1 MHTATGMRQ
10 PLDHFIRVEGSGL
23 RRTGYLLTGSGP
35 VADEL
40 LREVLAQLVRL
51 GTDLADTP
59 RCLAAA
65 RRCLVRLA
73 RSQHEAARPPAAP
86 RPVAEDACSHL
97 LAALA
102 ELRFEH
108 RAAVVLAWFCRL
120 DDAATGD
127 ALQVDHR
134 HAALLRLEGVDQLRV
149 ALAGLGDQLVLDG
162 REGDGRGRGP
172 TGAGTGKGP
181 DAPAERPVA

>member
-10 PLDHFIRVEGSGL
+10 LDHFIRVEGSGL

-40 LREVLAQLVRL
+40 
-51 GTDLADTP
+51 
-59 RCLAAA
+59 
-65 RRCLVRLA
+65 
-73 RSQHEAARPPAAP
+73 
-86 RPVAEDACSHL
+86 
-97 LAALA
+97 
-102 ELRFEH
+102 
-108 RAAVVLAWFCRL
+108 
-120 DDAATGD
+120 
-127 ALQVDHR
+127 
-134 HAALLRLEGVDQLRV
+134 LRV